1 HVDSSCGLGIGRGRR
16 TTQCSEPSGTFAGS
30 DRTLVPLPLMENRN
44 LKRYVHFSPDDVRR
58 ETLYETDRLW
68 SEVLCFQSNQFVG
81 PIADPD
87 SDAVFTV
94 VAGEAVFQVDGSR
107 KRMEQWGTVLVPAGS
122 EVTVTNASPE
132 PLVLLL
138 VAAP

>member
-1 HVDSSCGLGIGRGRR
+1 
-16 TTQCSEPSGTFAGS
+16 
-30 DRTLVPLPLMENRN
+30 MENRN

-58 ETLYETDRLW
+58 ETVYETDRLW
-68 SEVLCFQSNQFVG
+68 SEVICFQSNQTVG

-94 VAGEAVFQVDGSR
+94 VAGEAMFQVDGSR
-107 KRMEQWGTVLVPAGS
+107 RRMEQWGTVLVRAGS
-122 EVTVTNASPE
+122 EVTVTNASPD

-138 VAAP
+138 VAAPPPPARAVTG